1 MEVSATS
8 APALAADPVNSR
20 ANQGKAIKTIAV
32 AATLVMFDSSTKIY
46 GASLRLGLWLVVN
59 YKPRS

>member
-20 ANQGKAIKTIAV
+20 ANHGKAINAMAV
-32 AATLVMFDSSTKIY
+32 EATLVMFDSST
-46 GASLRLGLWLVVN
+46 N
-59 YKPRS
+59 M